1 METAIDYLVRLWPV
15 ALGFVGLIAWLVK
28 VDGRT
33 SENAKEIAR
42 VEKRMGDQRKEDTE
56 RTERYLTEI
65 RSDIKT
71 LLQRGA
77 D

>member
-1 METAIDYLVRLWPV
+1 MDAAIEYLVRLWPV
-15 ALGFVGLIAWLVK
+15 AVGFVAVIAWLVR

-33 SENAKEIAR
+33 SENSKEIAR
-42 VEKRMGDQRKEDTE
+42 VEKRMGEQRKEDSE